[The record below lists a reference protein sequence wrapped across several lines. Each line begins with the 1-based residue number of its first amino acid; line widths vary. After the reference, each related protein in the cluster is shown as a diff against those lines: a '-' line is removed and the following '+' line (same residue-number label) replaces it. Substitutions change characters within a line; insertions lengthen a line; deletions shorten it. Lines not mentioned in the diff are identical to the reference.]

1 MKYVKSIILESYMQ
15 WGDDIIL
22 DYMTLIMSTAQ
33 LFQWTAKHVALKMQ
47 PNSIFYIL
55 HNVK

>member
-1 MKYVKSIILESYMQ
+1 MQ

-22 DYMTLIMSTAQ
+22 DYMTLIKSTAQ

-55 HNVK
+55 HNVKETNSNHEE